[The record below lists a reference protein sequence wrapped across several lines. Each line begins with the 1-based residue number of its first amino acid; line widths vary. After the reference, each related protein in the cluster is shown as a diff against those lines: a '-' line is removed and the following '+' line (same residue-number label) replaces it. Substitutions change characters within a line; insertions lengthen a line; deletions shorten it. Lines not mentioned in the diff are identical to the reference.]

1 MSTPISKVREPVVD
15 TPVYSS
21 DGQQVGYIREIHG
34 GYFKLDVP
42 MARDYWLSNTYISES
57 TLDRVTLS
65 LRKSEMDEHRLT
77 APGVDVQDSD
87 AVISDEQQ
95 LSQRERMERE
105 LAQQNAR
112 LRQGQV

>member
-1 MSTPISKVREPVVD
+1 MSTPMSQVREPVVD
-15 TPVYSS
+15 TPVYSR
-21 DGQQVGYIREIHG
+21 DGQQVGYIKEIHG
-34 GYFKLDVP
+34 GYFKLDAP
-42 MARDYWLSNTYISES
+42 MARDYWLSNTYIAES
-57 TLDRVTLS
+57 NLDRVTLS
-65 LRKSEMDEHRLT
+65 LQKAEMDDHRLS

-105 LAQQNAR
+105 LAEQNAR